1 MAYVNVFAGTAA
13 APHLFGVRCYASEP
27 TAANALTPFVD
38 RGVLTEDNA
47 FTLLTAC
54 RPSAREGR

>member
-1 MAYVNVFAGTAA
+1 MAYVNVFARTSA
-13 APHLFGVRCYASEP
+13 APHLFGVRRDDFEL
-27 TAANALTPFVD
+27 TVTNTLTPFVE
-38 RGVLTEDNA
+38 RGVLMEDNA